1 MDDLK
6 HMAASFFFCRA
17 IISKVFLQKLEIK
30 FPSSGGGLPPGV
42 PCSLK
47 LAVVG
52 RECNERLDYFRKQQ
66 GRGAVKD
73 GIKLRNKSKKN
84 DWKCQSV
91 EVAADTRIPECQ
103 EASRAGEFSFSDREH
118 LRKPGLLARAP
129 VFSVGSWEQTP
140 GKLLTCWSRCVEQ
153 LWKRGTGRM
162 PSAPWMLDAAESLA
176 CAVASGKGVNVK
188 TECIFRQFLFFTPS
202 NPALQIPAQHWTN

>member
-73 GIKLRNKSKKN
+73 GIKLRNKSKEMTEN
-84 DWKCQSV
+84 
-91 EVAADTRIPECQ
+91 
-103 EASRAGEFSFSDREH
+103 AS
-118 LRKPGLLARAP
+118 LRRWL
-129 VFSVGSWEQTP
+129 QTP
-140 GKLLTCWSRCVEQ
+140 GFLSARKL
-153 LWKRGTGRM
+153 
-162 PSAPWMLDAAESLA
+162 AELA
-176 CAVASGKGVNVK
+176 S
-188 TECIFRQFLFFTPS
+188 FHFLIEST
-202 NPALQIPAQHWTN
+202 